1 MGAILIATG
10 MAGFAIGI
18 ALILFIIPGVILAVL
33 FAFII
38 QGIIIDNL
46 EVMDALGKSI
56 KVAKE
61 AFSEVLILVVMSVF
75 AMIVLSVIP
84 FIGLLLSSVVTGF
97 FTVVLTVMY
106 YYNR

>member
-1 MGAILIATG
+1 VGAILIATG